1 MKRFLFFA
9 LASLIISSSAPS
21 LASANS
27 STPTSL
33 VNTAKS
39 YIGTPYVYGGTT
51 SSGFDCSGYTQ
62 VVFQKAG
69 ISIPRTTAD
78 QFATGTAVSKSNL
91 KTGDLVFFNTNG
103 VSVSHVGIYIGENN
117 FIHTSSSNGVMISSI
132 NDPHYWGSRYIGAR
146 RVTEFSATTSIAK
159 VKNAATSATPSLP
172 TRSDI
177 AEILTKEL
185 ELQGTKEA
193 SSFNDV
199 SNNHPQLEAIN
210 AVANAGIFSGNN
222 GSFNPDSNLTRAELA
237 KVLVEAFELK
247 GSSDISFKDVAQ
259 NNWSSGYINTLYTL
273 DITKGYGDGN
283 FGVND
288 KVTTN
293 QFKTFI
299 ERINNLD

>member
-1 MKRFLFFA
+1 
-9 LASLIISSSAPS
+9 
-21 LASANS
+21 
-27 STPTSL
+27 
-33 VNTAKS
+33 
-39 YIGTPYVYGGTT
+39 
-51 SSGFDCSGYTQ
+51 
-62 VVFQKAG
+62 
-69 ISIPRTTAD
+69 
-78 QFATGTAVSKSNL
+78 
-91 KTGDLVFFNTNG
+91 
-103 VSVSHVGIYIGENN
+103 
-117 FIHTSSSNGVMISSI
+117 MISSI

-159 VKNAATSATPSLP
+159 VKNAATSVTPSLP

-185 ELQGTKEA
+185 ELQGSKEA